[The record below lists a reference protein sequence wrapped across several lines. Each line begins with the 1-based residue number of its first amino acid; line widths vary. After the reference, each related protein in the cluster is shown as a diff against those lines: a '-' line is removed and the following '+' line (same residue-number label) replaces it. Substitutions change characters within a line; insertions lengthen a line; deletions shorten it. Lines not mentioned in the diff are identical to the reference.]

1 MVPCPEEGA
10 RIYKPDVLCRIGNE
24 WGARVLTKLRFES
37 SVACLRPH
45 LSSPSEFLDAQRKIA
60 HSLAASDVMA
70 RRRNPRYGPHSLTLA
85 APSAGITAGSGVG
98 GPLRLGQPRELEL
111 GRRPFHQPG
120 HLNGSSAGNDRVMS
134 LTSNVEVKKL
144 LSQSML
150 TRMPAGRPRSR
161 INARCRDAVCRGHCG
176 PSEEHLPPPS
186 HEPPLP
192 SDGPHYHIIA
202 SSPTRVIDS
211 LFGPDVV
218 CAASPVVATQ
228 SMDRHLRG
236 TLRSDPGRDPQA

>member
-1 MVPCPEEGA
+1 MAPCPEEGA

-98 GPLRLGQPRELEL
+98 GPSVWGNPENSSWGVDSFTSLG
-111 GRRPFHQPG
+111 
-120 HLNGSSAGNDRVMS
+120 
-134 LTSNVEVKKL
+134 T
-144 LSQSML
+144 
-150 TRMPAGRPRSR
+150 
-161 INARCRDAVCRGHCG
+161 
-176 PSEEHLPPPS
+176 
-186 HEPPLP
+186 
-192 SDGPHYHIIA
+192 
-202 SSPTRVIDS
+202 
-211 LFGPDVV
+211 
-218 CAASPVVATQ
+218 
-228 SMDRHLRG
+228 
-236 TLRSDPGRDPQA
+236 